1 MKLCYHCMSQ
11 ISNDKASTCPVC
23 GKSLTPEEQKPR
35 FLKPGTVLG
44 GKFIAGYHLGSGG
57 FGNTYIGWDRVLQRK
72 VAIKEFYPE
81 QYCGRG
87 QDGLTVVV
95 TDERLISRYQRG
107 LQQFLVEARNVAAL
121 HDVQGVVEISN
132 FFEEN
137 GTGYI
142 IMEYLEGMDVKTI
155 LQKSGNKKDYE
166 WSRRVIL
173 TVLYTLKEVHKRGVL
188 HRDIAPD
195 NIFVTKEGIVKLIDF
210 GAAKN
215 VTVMDSSKDVWL
227 KAGYAPIEQY
237 RNTFEQGPYTDLYA
251 VAALFYRMLTGQKPV
266 PAIDRLEKDPLVP
279 LSDMGISIPQQ
290 AEMAIM
296 VCLNIMPEYRLQ
308 SAEEFMEALDGK
320 FFIPVYEP
328 TWILPKEKPKG
339 IKAKIGALPVGAKVA
354 LCLLG
359 IALIGGIGIGV
370 MSAFNNQT
378 QTSMENVQQV
388 LMVDLKGKTR
398 EEAEKEIEKLNRDYG
413 WDLKVD
419 TSATVFDP
427 SKEVGTVSEQS
438 VQAGTVLYDAAENAE
453 QQSKAADLTYTNN
466 GLHTQVSGTI
476 KLTLCVRTVR
486 YSELRGLDAYTIA
499 KKMGIDTKDKTRFIA
514 KESGGQTYYDLI
526 CLQTSSGKV
535 TSGEINKSENRSKT
549 FECNDELKTYYYV
562 TDFFYWKQLP
572 DFTGY
577 QRVDMIPKQQLYR
590 YNDKNKKKKVGKKSI
605 ERSGFL
611 DKSYYAIKGVHE
623 VGDIIAQNIA
633 SGKKY
638 DESDPG
644 DTLLKIQVIGKVFDY
659 EGKTAEEFIEELE
672 QEGIHYYDVRTKSG
686 EAGDLEWKISEVTMC
701 SAALDVQGHKG
712 YIAGAELDFISQEDL
727 GSNAYFD
734 IVVKEPEKE
743 TPSTSA
749 PSNRSSGSYSTP
761 SPGYDNSGS
770 YSAPSAGYDNNGNSD
785 TSSFDGG
792 NNFDD
797 ARVDGNSRG
806 EVSNKSAKSKN
817 ESTANNTNNNS
828 NDMYYPEPDMW
839 DDNGD
844 SWKISY

>member
-1 MKLCYHCMSQ
+1 MKFCYHCMSQ

-23 GKSLTPEEQKPR
+23 GKSLDPEEQKPR
-35 FLKPGTVLG
+35 FLKPGTVLA
-44 GKFIAGYHLGSGG
+44 GKFIVGYHLGSGG
-57 FGNTYIGWDRVLQRK
+57 FGNTYIGWDQILQRK

-266 PAIDRLEKDPLVP
+266 PAVDRLENDPLVP

-339 IKAKIGALPVGAKVA
+339 IKAKIGALPVGAKVV

-359 IALIGGIGIGV
+359 IALIGGTGIGV

-388 LMVDLKGKTR
+388 LMVDLKGKTS
-398 EEAEKEIEKLNRDYG
+398 EEAEKEVEKLNRDYG

-438 VQAGTVLYDAAENAE
+438 VPAGTVLYDASENAE
-453 QQSKAADLTYTNN
+453 QQAKAADLAYTNN

-476 KLTLCVRTVR
+476 KLILYSRSIR
-486 YSELRGLDAYTIA
+486 YGELKGMDAYTIA
-499 KKMGIDTKDKTRFIA
+499 KKMGLDTKDKTRFIA
-514 KESGGQTYYDLI
+514 KESGGKKYYDLLS
-526 CLQTSSGKV
+526 LQTSSEKV
-535 TSGEINKSENRSKT
+535 TSGEINKAKNRDKT
-549 FECNDELKTYYYV
+549 FEYSDDLKMYYYM

-590 YNDKNKKKKVGKKSI
+590 YSDENKKKKVGKKSI
-605 ERSGFL
+605 ERSSIL
-611 DKSYYAIKGVHE
+611 DKNYYTLKGVHE
-623 VGDIIAQNIA
+623 VGDIVGQTVAA
-633 SGKKY
+633 GKKY
-638 DESDPG
+638 DESNPG
-644 DTLLKIQVIGKVFDY
+644 DTILKIKAIGKVFDY

-672 QEGIHYYDVRTKSG
+672 KENFYYYGIRTESDEG
-686 EAGDLEWKISEVTMC
+686 GDLSWKISKVTMHFPTW
-701 SAALDVQGHKG
+701 DVNGKMVE
-712 YIAGAELDFISQEDL
+712 GADPLDFVSGEER
-727 GSNAYFD
+727 SRVYFG
-734 IVVKEPEKE
+734 IVVKEPSKKTSSDSASSDQSSGSYSE
-743 TPSTSA
+743 PSSGYDD
-749 PSNRSSGSYSTP
+749 SGSYSTP
-761 SPGYDNSGS
+761 SSGYDNGGS
-770 YSAPSAGYDNNGNSD
+770 YSAPALAN
-785 TSSFDGG
+785 
-792 NNFDD
+792 DD
-797 ARVDGNSRG
+797 NSRG
-806 EVSNKSAKSKN
+806 FDVGEVSDKSAKSKN
-817 ESTANNTNNNS
+817 ESKNSSTSNNMDYAAPNMGF
-828 NDMYYPEPDMW
+828 DV
-839 DDNGD
+839 GD
-844 SWKISY
+844 

>member
-1 MKLCYHCMSQ
+1 MKFCYHCMSQ

-23 GKSLTPEEQKPR
+23 GKSLDPEEQKSR
-35 FLKPGTVLG
+35 FLKPGTVLA
-44 GKFIAGYHLGSGG
+44 GKFIVGYHLGSGG
-57 FGNTYIGWDRVLQRK
+57 FGNTYIGWDQILQRK

-87 QDGLTVVV
+87 QDGRTVVV

-339 IKAKIGALPVGAKVA
+339 IKAKIGALPVGAKVV

-359 IALIGGIGIGV
+359 IALIGGTGIGV

-388 LMVDLKGKTR
+388 LMVDLKGKTS
-398 EEAEKEIEKLNRDYG
+398 EEAEKEVEKLNRDYG

-438 VQAGTVLYDAAENAE
+438 VPAGTVLYDASENAE
-453 QQSKAADLTYTNN
+453 QQAKAADLAYTNN

-476 KLTLCVRTVR
+476 KLILYSRSIR
-486 YSELRGLDAYTIA
+486 YGELKGMDAYTIA
-499 KKMGIDTKDKTRFIA
+499 KKMGLDTKDKTRFIA
-514 KESGGQTYYDLI
+514 KESGGKKYYDLLS
-526 CLQTSSGKV
+526 LQTSSEKV
-535 TSGEINKSENRSKT
+535 TSGEINKAKNRDKT
-549 FECNDELKTYYYV
+549 FEYSDDLKIYYYM

-590 YNDKNKKKKVGKKSI
+590 YSDENKKKKVGKKSI
-605 ERSGFL
+605 ERSSIL
-611 DKSYYAIKGVHE
+611 DKNYYTLKGVHE
-623 VGDIIAQNIA
+623 VGDIVGQTVAA
-633 SGKKY
+633 GKKY
-638 DESDPG
+638 DESNPG
-644 DTLLKIQVIGKVFDY
+644 DTILKIKAIGKVFDY

-672 QEGIHYYDVRTKSG
+672 KENFYYYGIRTESDEG
-686 EAGDLEWKISEVTMC
+686 GDLSWKISKVTMHFPTW
-701 SAALDVQGHKG
+701 DVNGKMVE
-712 YIAGAELDFISQEDL
+712 GADPLDFVSGEER
-727 GSNAYFD
+727 SRVYFD
-734 IVVKEPEKE
+734 IVVKEPSKKTSSDSASSDQSSGSYSE
-743 TPSTSA
+743 PSSGYDD
-749 PSNRSSGSYSTP
+749 SGSYSTP
-761 SPGYDNSGS
+761 SSGYDNGGS
-770 YSAPSAGYDNNGNSD
+770 YSAPALAN
-785 TSSFDGG
+785 
-792 NNFDD
+792 DD
-797 ARVDGNSRG
+797 NSRG
-806 EVSNKSAKSKN
+806 FDVGEVSDKSAKSKN
-817 ESTANNTNNNS
+817 ESKNSSTSNNMDYAAPNMGF
-828 NDMYYPEPDMW
+828 DV
-839 DDNGD
+839 GD
-844 SWKISY
+844 

>member
-11 ISNDKASTCPVC
+11 ISNDKAATCPVC
-23 GKSLTPEEQKPR
+23 GKSLDPEEQKPR

-57 FGNTYIGWDRVLQRK
+57 FGNTYIGWDQVLQRK

-95 TDERLISRYQRG
+95 ADERLISRYQRG

-266 PAIDRLEKDPLVP
+266 PAVDRLENDPLVP

-354 LCLLG
+354 ICLLG
-359 IALIGGIGIGV
+359 IALIGGTGIGV

-398 EEAEKEIEKLNRDYG
+398 EEANKEIEKLSQDYG

-419 TSATVFDP
+419 TSLTVFDP

-438 VQAGTVLYDAAENAE
+438 IPAGTVLYDAAEDVE
-453 QQSKAADLTYTNN
+453 QQSKAGNLTYTND
-466 GLHTQVSGTI
+466 GLHTQMSGTI
-476 KLTLCVRTVR
+476 KLTLYSRTVR
-486 YSELRGLDAYTIA
+486 YRELKGLDAYTIA
-499 KKMGIDTKDKTRFIA
+499 KKMGINTKDKKRFIP
-514 KESGGQTYYDLI
+514 KESGGKKYYDLLS
-526 CLQTSSGKV
+526 LQIGSEKV
-535 TSGEINKSENRSKT
+535 TSGEINKAENRYKT
-549 FECNDELKTYYYV
+549 FEYSDDLKIYYYV

-590 YNDKNKKKKVGKKSI
+590 YSDENKKKKVGKKSI
-605 ERSGFL
+605 ERSSFL
-611 DKSYYAIKGVHE
+611 DKNYYTLKGVHE
-623 VGDIIAQNIA
+623 VNDIVGQNVA
-633 SGKKY
+633 AGKKY
-638 DESDPG
+638 DESNPG
-644 DTLLKIQVIGKVFDY
+644 GTILKIKVIGKVFDY

-672 QEGIHYYDVRTKSG
+672 AENFYYYGIRTESDEG
-686 EAGDLEWKISEVTMC
+686 GDLSWKISKVTMHFPTWDENGKM
-701 SAALDVQGHKG
+701 AE
-712 YIAGAELDFISQEDL
+712 GADPLDFVSGDDRIRV
-727 GSNAYFD
+727 YFD

-749 PSNRSSGSYSTP
+749 PSNRSSGSYSAP
-761 SPGYDNSGS
+761 SSGYDNSGS
-770 YSAPSAGYDNNGNSD
+770 YSVPSSRNS
-785 TSSFDGG
+785 SSDGW
-792 NNFDD
+792 F
-797 ARVDGNSRG
+797 
-806 EVSNKSAKSKN
+806 
-817 ESTANNTNNNS
+817 
-828 NDMYYPEPDMW
+828 
-839 DDNGD
+839 DNGD
-844 SWKISY
+844 TVGNSSKPQGESNVPSNSGERGFNDFSADDNSSTGREADDFLAIIP

>member
-11 ISNDKASTCPVC
+11 IFNDKASTCPVC
-23 GKSLTPEEQKPR
+23 GKSLASEEQKPR

-57 FGNTYIGWDRVLQRK
+57 FGNTYIGWDQILQRK

-87 QDGLTVVV
+87 QDGRTVVV

-237 RNTFEQGPYTDLYA
+237 SNTFEQGPYTDLYA

-266 PAIDRLEKDPLVP
+266 PAVDRLENDPLVP

-296 VCLNIMPEYRLQ
+296 VCLNVMPEYRLQ

-339 IKAKIGALPVGAKVA
+339 IKAKIGALPVGAKVV

-359 IALIGGIGIGV
+359 IALIGGTGIGV

-388 LMVDLKGKTR
+388 LMVDLKGKTS
-398 EEAEKEIEKLNRDYG
+398 EEAEKEVEKLNRDYG

-438 VQAGTVLYDAAENAE
+438 VPAGTVLYDASENAE
-453 QQSKAADLTYTNN
+453 QQAKAADLAYTNN

-476 KLTLCVRTVR
+476 KLILYSRSIR
-486 YSELRGLDAYTIA
+486 YGELKGMDAYTIA
-499 KKMGIDTKDKTRFIA
+499 KKMGLDTKDKTRFIA
-514 KESGGQTYYDLI
+514 KESGGKKYYDLLS
-526 CLQTSSGKV
+526 LQTSSEKV
-535 TSGEINKSENRSKT
+535 TSGEINKAKNRDKT
-549 FECNDELKTYYYV
+549 FEYSDDLKIYYYM

-590 YNDKNKKKKVGKKSI
+590 YSDENKKKKVGKKSI
-605 ERSGFL
+605 ERSSIL
-611 DKSYYAIKGVHE
+611 DKNYYTLKGVHE
-623 VGDIIAQNIA
+623 VGDIVGQTVAA
-633 SGKKY
+633 GKKY
-638 DESDPG
+638 DESNPG
-644 DTLLKIQVIGKVFDY
+644 DTILKIKAIGKVFDY

-672 QEGIHYYDVRTKSG
+672 KENFYYYGIRTESDEG
-686 EAGDLEWKISEVTMC
+686 GDLSWKISKVTMHFPTW
-701 SAALDVQGHKG
+701 DVNGKMVE
-712 YIAGAELDFISQEDL
+712 GADPLDFVSGEER
-727 GSNAYFD
+727 SSVYFD
-734 IVVKEPEKE
+734 IVVKEPSKKTSSDSASSDQSSGSYSE
-743 TPSTSA
+743 PSSGYDD
-749 PSNRSSGSYSTP
+749 SGSYSTP
-761 SPGYDNSGS
+761 SSGYDNGGS
-770 YSAPSAGYDNNGNSD
+770 YSAPALAN
-785 TSSFDGG
+785 
-792 NNFDD
+792 DD
-797 ARVDGNSRG
+797 NSRG
-806 EVSNKSAKSKN
+806 FDVGEVSDKSAKSKN
-817 ESTANNTNNNS
+817 ESKNSSTSNNMDYATPNMGF
-828 NDMYYPEPDMW
+828 DVW
-839 DDNGD
+839 D
-844 SWKISY
+844 

>member
-23 GKSLTPEEQKPR
+23 GKSLAPEEQKPR
-35 FLKPGTVLG
+35 FLKPGTVLA
-44 GKFIAGYHLGSGG
+44 GKFIVGYHLGSGG
-57 FGNTYIGWDRVLQRK
+57 FGNTYIGWDQILQRK

-227 KAGYAPIEQY
+227 KSGYAPIEQY

-354 LCLLG
+354 ICLLG
-359 IALIGGIGIGV
+359 IALIGGTGIGV

-388 LMVDLKGKTR
+388 LMMDLKGKTR
-398 EEAEKEIEKLNRDYG
+398 EEANKEIEKLNQNYG
-413 WDLKVD
+413 WELKLD
-419 TSATVFDP
+419 AKTTIFDP
-427 SKEVGTVSEQS
+427 SKEVGSIFDQS
-438 VQAGTVLYDAAENAE
+438 VPAGTVLYDATESSEEKEDKNG
-453 QQSKAADLTYTNN
+453 LTYTSD
-466 GLHTQVSGTI
+466 GLHTKVSGTI
-476 KLTLCVRTVR
+476 YLTVYTETMY
-486 YSELRGLDAYTIA
+486 YSELKGLDAYTIA
-499 KKMGIDTKDKTRFIA
+499 KKLGIDTQDQNRFIP
-514 KESGGQTYYDLI
+514 KESGGEKYYDLI
-526 CLQTSSGKV
+526 CLQTSSGTI
-535 TSGEINKSENRSKT
+535 TSDDINSNDNKNKT
-549 FECNDELKTYYYV
+549 FKYSDELKIYYYV
-562 TDFFYWKQLP
+562 TNFFYWKQLP

-577 QRVDMIPKQQLYR
+577 QRVDMIPQQQLYR
-590 YNDKNKKKKVGKKSI
+590 YNDKNKKKKVGKKSL
-605 ERSGFL
+605 ERSSIL
-611 DKSYYAIKGVHE
+611 DRNYYAIKGVHE
-623 VGDIIAQNIA
+623 VNDIVGQTIAA
-633 SGKKY
+633 GKKY
-638 DESDPG
+638 DESNPG
-644 DTLLKIQVIGKVFDY
+644 DKILKIKVIGKVFDY
-659 EGKTAEEFIEELE
+659 EGKTAEEFIEELMSE
-672 QEGIHYYDVRTKSG
+672 DFYYYGIRTEYDEGINID
-686 EAGDLEWKISEVTMC
+686 WKISKVTMHTLIWENNGM
-701 SAALDVQGHKG
+701 SEGDEQ
-712 YIAGAELDFISQEDL
+712 LDFVSGDDQR
-727 GSNAYFD
+727 NVYFD
-734 IVVKEPEKE
+734 IVVKEPTKE

-844 SWKISY
+844 SLED

>member
-11 ISNDKASTCPVC
+11 LSNDKGSTCPVC
-23 GKSLTPEEQKPR
+23 GKSLDLEEQKPR

-44 GKFIAGYHLGSGG
+44 GKFIVWYHLGSGG
-57 FGNTYIGWDRVLQRK
+57 FGNTYIGWDQVLQRK

-87 QDGLTVVV
+87 QDGLTIVV
-95 TDERLISRYQRG
+95 TDENLIPRYQRG

-266 PAIDRLEKDPLVP
+266 PAVDRLENDPLVP

-296 VCLNIMPEYRLQ
+296 VCLNVMPEYRLQ

-359 IALIGGIGIGV
+359 IALIGGTGIGV
-370 MSAFNNQT
+370 MSTFNNQT

-388 LMVDLKGKTR
+388 LMMDLKGKTR
-398 EEAEKEIEKLNRDYG
+398 EEANKEIEKLNQNYG
-413 WDLKVD
+413 WELKLD
-419 TSATVFDP
+419 AKTTIFDP
-427 SKEVGTVSEQS
+427 SKEVGSIFDQS
-438 VQAGTVLYDAAENAE
+438 VSAGTVLYDATESSEEKEDKNG
-453 QQSKAADLTYTNN
+453 LTYTSD
-466 GLHTQVSGTI
+466 GLHTKVSGTI
-476 KLTLCVRTVR
+476 YLTVYTETMY
-486 YSELRGLDAYTIA
+486 YSELKGLDAYTIA
-499 KKMGIDTKDKTRFIA
+499 KKLGIDTQDQNRFIP
-514 KESGGQTYYDLI
+514 KESGGEKYYDLI
-526 CLQTSSGKV
+526 CLQTSSGKI
-535 TSGEINKSENRSKT
+535 TSDDINSNDNKNKAFKYS
-549 FECNDELKTYYYV
+549 DELKIYYYV

-590 YNDKNKKKKVGKKSI
+590 YNDKNKKKKVGKKSL
-605 ERSGFL
+605 ERSSIL
-611 DKSYYAIKGVHE
+611 DRNYYAIKGVHE
-623 VGDIIAQNIA
+623 VNDIVGQTIAA
-633 SGKKY
+633 GKKY
-638 DESDPG
+638 DESNPG
-644 DTLLKIQVIGKVFDY
+644 DKILKIKVIGEVLDY
-659 EGKTAEEFIEELE
+659 EGKTAEEFVRELE
-672 QEGIHYYDVRTKSG
+672 EKGINYFIVETKSG
-686 EAGDLEWKISEVTMC
+686 EVGDLSWKISEVKVYSGDMNKLE
-701 SAALDVQGHKG
+701 AEGGGNPIDYIGEEEIKKG
-712 YIAGAELDFISQEDL
+712 V
-727 GSNAYFD
+727 YFE

-749 PSNRSSGSYSTP
+749 ASNRSSGSYSAP
-761 SPGYDNSGS
+761 SSGYDNSGS
-770 YSAPSAGYDNNGNSD
+770 YSAPSVEYDNSGNNGAFNGGD
-785 TSSFDGG
+785 DFDGG
-792 NNFDD
+792 RS
-797 ARVDGNSRG
+797 AGGSTG
-806 EVSNKSAKSKN
+806 EASNKSAKSKN
-817 ESTANNTNNNS
+817 ESADKSTDRNF
-828 NDMYYPEPDMW
+828 
-839 DDNGD
+839 DDTIMNVFD
-844 SWKISY
+844 Y

>member
-1 MKLCYHCMSQ
+1 MKFCYHCMSQ

-23 GKSLTPEEQKPR
+23 GKSLDPEEQKPR
-35 FLKPGTVLG
+35 FLKPGTVLA
-44 GKFIAGYHLGSGG
+44 GKFIVGYHLGSGG
-57 FGNTYIGWDRVLQRK
+57 FGNTYIGWDQVLQRK

-87 QDGLTVVV
+87 QDGLTVVM
-95 TDERLISRYQRG
+95 TDEKLIPRYQRG

-339 IKAKIGALPVGAKVA
+339 IKAKISTLPVGAKAA
-354 LCLLG
+354 LCLLV

-370 MSAFNNQT
+370 ISAFHNQM
-378 QTSMENVQQV
+378 QTSMANVQQV
-388 LMVDLKGKTR
+388 LMMDLKGKTLK
-398 EEAEKEIEKLNRDYG
+398 EAEKEVKKLNRDYG
-413 WDLKVD
+413 WDLKVYA
-419 TSATVFDP
+419 SATVFDP

-438 VQAGTVLYDAAENAE
+438 VPAGTILYDASKNAE
-453 QQSKAADLTYTNN
+453 QQVKTADLTYTNN

-486 YSELRGLDAYTIA
+486 YGELRGLDAYTIA
-499 KKMGIDTKDKTRFIA
+499 KKMGIDTKDKSRFIP
-514 KESGGQTYYDLI
+514 KERGGKTYYDLI
-526 CLQTSSGKV
+526 CLETSSGKV
-535 TSGEINKSENRSKT
+535 TSGEIKKAENRDKT
-549 FECNDELKTYYYV
+549 FEYNDDLKIYYYA

-605 ERSGFL
+605 ERSSIL
-611 DKSYYAIKGVHE
+611 DKKYCAVKGVHE
-623 VGDIIAQNIA
+623 IGDIIAQNIA
-633 SGKKY
+633 PGRKY
-638 DESDPG
+638 DESNPG

-659 EGKTAEEFIEELE
+659 EGKTAKEFIEELQ
-672 QEGIHYYDVRTKSG
+672 QEGIHYYEIRTESG
-686 EAGDLEWKISEVTMC
+686 KTSDWNWKISKVTMC
-701 SAALDVQGHKG
+701 SAAWDGQGYRG
-712 YIAGAELDFISQEDL
+712 YIAAEELEFISQEKL
-727 GSNAYFD
+727 GSDAYFV
-734 IVVKEPEKE
+734 ITVKDPSKE
-743 TPSTSA
+743 T
-749 PSNRSSGSYSTP
+749 
-761 SPGYDNSGS
+761 
-770 YSAPSAGYDNNGNSD
+770 
-785 TSSFDGG
+785 
-792 NNFDD
+792 
-797 ARVDGNSRG
+797 
-806 EVSNKSAKSKN
+806 
-817 ESTANNTNNNS
+817 
-828 NDMYYPEPDMW
+828 
-839 DDNGD
+839 
-844 SWKISY
+844 

>member
-23 GKSLTPEEQKPR
+23 GKSLDPEEQKPR

-57 FGNTYIGWDRVLQRK
+57 FGNTYIGWDQVLQRK

-107 LQQFLVEARNVAAL
+107 LQQFLVEARNVAVL

-227 KAGYAPIEQY
+227 KSGYAPIEQY

-354 LCLLG
+354 ICLLG
-359 IALIGGIGIGV
+359 IALIGGTGIGV

-388 LMVDLKGKTR
+388 LMMDLKGKTR
-398 EEAEKEIEKLNRDYG
+398 EEANKEIEKLNQNYG
-413 WDLKVD
+413 WELKLD
-419 TSATVFDP
+419 AKTTIFDP
-427 SKEVGTVSEQS
+427 SKEVGSIFDQS
-438 VQAGTVLYDAAENAE
+438 VPAGTVLYDATESSEEKEDKNG
-453 QQSKAADLTYTNN
+453 LTYTSD
-466 GLHTQVSGTI
+466 GLHTKVSGTI
-476 KLTLCVRTVR
+476 YLTVYTETMY
-486 YSELRGLDAYTIA
+486 YSELKGLDAYTIA
-499 KKMGIDTKDKTRFIA
+499 KKLGIDTQDQNRFIP
-514 KESGGQTYYDLI
+514 KESGGEKYYDLI
-526 CLQTSSGKV
+526 CLQTSSGTI
-535 TSGEINKSENRSKT
+535 TSDDINSNDNKNKAFKYS
-549 FECNDELKTYYYV
+549 DELKIYYYV
-562 TDFFYWKQLP
+562 TNFFYWKQLP

-577 QRVDMIPKQQLYR
+577 QRADMIPQQQLYR
-590 YNDKNKKKKVGKKSI
+590 YNDKNKKKKVGKKSL
-605 ERSGFL
+605 ERSSIL
-611 DKSYYAIKGVHE
+611 DRNYYAIKGVHE
-623 VGDIIAQNIA
+623 VNDIVGQTIAA
-633 SGKKY
+633 GKKY
-638 DESDPG
+638 DESNPG
-644 DTLLKIQVIGKVFDY
+644 DKILKIKVIGKVFDY
-659 EGKTAEEFIEELE
+659 EGKTAEEFIEELMSE
-672 QEGIHYYDVRTKSG
+672 DFYYYGIRTEYDEGINID
-686 EAGDLEWKISEVTMC
+686 WKISKVTMHTLIWENNGM
-701 SAALDVQGHKG
+701 SEGDEQ
-712 YIAGAELDFISQEDL
+712 LDFVSGDDQR
-727 GSNAYFD
+727 NVYFD
-734 IVVKEPEKE
+734 IVVKEPTKE

-749 PSNRSSGSYSTP
+749 PSNRSSGSYSAPT
-761 SPGYDNSGS
+761 SGYDNSGS
-770 YSAPSAGYDNNGNSD
+770 YSVPNSGYNGSGSNSSVNQSQRD
-785 TSSFDGG
+785 FDGG
-792 NNFDD
+792 SYAEPSSGSGGTADENGRGGFEALATGSKSSTGEENRNSSDTDD
-797 ARVDGNSRG
+797 FL
-806 EVSNKSAKSKN
+806 EII
-817 ESTANNTNNNS
+817 
-828 NDMYYPEPDMW
+828 P
-839 DDNGD
+839 
-844 SWKISY
+844 

>member
-23 GKSLTPEEQKPR
+23 GKSLAPEEQKPR

-44 GKFIAGYHLGSGG
+44 GKFVVGYHLGSGG
-57 FGNTYIGWDRVLQRK
+57 FGNTYIGWDRILQRK

-227 KAGYAPIEQY
+227 KSGYAPIEQY

-354 LCLLG
+354 ICLLG
-359 IALIGGIGIGV
+359 IALIGGTGIGV

-388 LMVDLKGKTR
+388 LMMDLKGKTR
-398 EEAEKEIEKLNRDYG
+398 EEANKEIEKLNQNYG
-413 WDLKVD
+413 WELKLD
-419 TSATVFDP
+419 AKTTIFDP
-427 SKEVGTVSEQS
+427 SKEVGSIFDQS
-438 VQAGTVLYDAAENAE
+438 VPAGTVLYDATESSEEKEDKNG
-453 QQSKAADLTYTNN
+453 LTYTSD
-466 GLHTQVSGTI
+466 GLHTKVSGTI
-476 KLTLCVRTVR
+476 YLTVYTETMY
-486 YSELRGLDAYTIA
+486 YSELKGLDAYTIA
-499 KKMGIDTKDKTRFIA
+499 KKLGIDTQDQNRFIP
-514 KESGGQTYYDLI
+514 KESGGEKYYDLI
-526 CLQTSSGKV
+526 CLQTSSGTI
-535 TSGEINKSENRSKT
+535 TSDDINSNDNKNKAFKYS
-549 FECNDELKTYYYV
+549 DELKIYYYV
-562 TDFFYWKQLP
+562 TNFFYWKQLP

-577 QRVDMIPKQQLYR
+577 QRVDMIPQQQLYR
-590 YNDKNKKKKVGKKSI
+590 YNDKNKKKKVGKKSL
-605 ERSGFL
+605 ERSGIL
-611 DKSYYAIKGVHE
+611 DRNYYAIKGVHE
-623 VGDIIAQNIA
+623 VNDIVGQTIAA
-633 SGKKY
+633 GKKY
-638 DESDPG
+638 DESNPG
-644 DTLLKIQVIGKVFDY
+644 DKILKIKVIGKVFDY
-659 EGKTAEEFIEELE
+659 EGKTAEEFIEELMSE
-672 QEGIHYYDVRTKSG
+672 DFYYYGIRTEYDEGINID
-686 EAGDLEWKISEVTMC
+686 WKISKVTMHTLIWENNGM
-701 SAALDVQGHKG
+701 SEGDEQ
-712 YIAGAELDFISQEDL
+712 LDFVSGDDQR
-727 GSNAYFD
+727 NVYFD
-734 IVVKEPEKE
+734 IVVKEPTKE

-749 PSNRSSGSYSTP
+749 PSNRSSGSYSAPT
-761 SPGYDNSGS
+761 SGYDNSGS
-770 YSAPSAGYDNNGNSD
+770 YSVPNSGYNGSGSNSSVNQSQRD
-785 TSSFDGG
+785 FDGG
-792 NNFDD
+792 SYAEPSSGSGGTADENGRGGFEALATGSKSSTGEENRNSSDTDD
-797 ARVDGNSRG
+797 FL
-806 EVSNKSAKSKN
+806 EII
-817 ESTANNTNNNS
+817 
-828 NDMYYPEPDMW
+828 P
-839 DDNGD
+839 
-844 SWKISY
+844 

>member
-1 MKLCYHCMSQ
+1 MKFCYHCMSQ

-23 GKSLTPEEQKPR
+23 GKSLDPEEQKSR
-35 FLKPGTVLG
+35 FLKPGTVLA
-44 GKFIAGYHLGSGG
+44 GKFIVGYHLGSGG
-57 FGNTYIGWDRVLQRK
+57 FGNTYIGWDQILQRK

-87 QDGLTVVV
+87 QDGRTVVV

-266 PAIDRLEKDPLVP
+266 PAVDRLENDPLVP

-296 VCLNIMPEYRLQ
+296 VCLNVMPEYRLQ

-339 IKAKIGALPVGAKVA
+339 IKAKIGALPIGAKVA
-354 LCLLG
+354 ICLLG
-359 IALIGGIGIGV
+359 IALIGGTGIGV

-388 LMVDLKGKTR
+388 LMMDLKGKTR
-398 EEAEKEIEKLNRDYG
+398 EEANKEIEKLNQNYG
-413 WDLKVD
+413 WELKLD
-419 TSATVFDP
+419 AKTTIFDP
-427 SKEVGTVSEQS
+427 SKEVGSIFDQS
-438 VQAGTVLYDAAENAE
+438 VPAGTVLYDATESSEEKEDKNG
-453 QQSKAADLTYTNN
+453 LTYTSD
-466 GLHTQVSGTI
+466 GLHTKVSGTI
-476 KLTLCVRTVR
+476 YLTVYTETMY
-486 YSELRGLDAYTIA
+486 YSELKGLDAYTIA
-499 KKMGIDTKDKTRFIA
+499 KKLGIDTQDQNRFIP
-514 KESGGQTYYDLI
+514 KESGGEKYYDLI
-526 CLQTSSGKV
+526 CLQTSSGTI
-535 TSGEINKSENRSKT
+535 TSDDINSNDNKNKAFKYS
-549 FECNDELKTYYYV
+549 DELKIYYYV
-562 TDFFYWKQLP
+562 TNFFYWKQLP

-577 QRVDMIPKQQLYR
+577 QRVDMIPQQQLYR
-590 YNDKNKKKKVGKKSI
+590 YNDKNKKKKVGKKSL
-605 ERSGFL
+605 ERSSIL
-611 DKSYYAIKGVHE
+611 DRNYYAIKGVHE
-623 VGDIIAQNIA
+623 VNDIVGQTIAA
-633 SGKKY
+633 GKKY
-638 DESDPG
+638 DESNPG
-644 DTLLKIQVIGKVFDY
+644 DKILKIKVIGKVFDY
-659 EGKTAEEFIEELE
+659 EGKTAEEFIEELMSE
-672 QEGIHYYDVRTKSG
+672 DFYYYGIRTEYDEGINID
-686 EAGDLEWKISEVTMC
+686 WKISKVTMHTLIWENNGM
-701 SAALDVQGHKG
+701 SEGDEQ
-712 YIAGAELDFISQEDL
+712 LDFVSGDDQR
-727 GSNAYFD
+727 NVYFD
-734 IVVKEPEKE
+734 IVVKEPTKE

-749 PSNRSSGSYSTP
+749 PSNRSSGSYSAPT
-761 SPGYDNSGS
+761 SGYDNSGS
-770 YSAPSAGYDNNGNSD
+770 YSVPNSGYNGSGSNSSVNQSQRD
-785 TSSFDGG
+785 FDGG
-792 NNFDD
+792 SYAEPSSGSGGTADENGRGGVEALATGSKSSTGEENRNSSDTDD
-797 ARVDGNSRG
+797 FL
-806 EVSNKSAKSKN
+806 EII
-817 ESTANNTNNNS
+817 
-828 NDMYYPEPDMW
+828 P
-839 DDNGD
+839 
-844 SWKISY
+844 

>member
-23 GKSLTPEEQKPR
+23 GKSLAPEEQKPR
-35 FLKPGTVLG
+35 FLKPGTVLA
-44 GKFIAGYHLGSGG
+44 GKFIVGYHLGSGG
-57 FGNTYIGWDRVLQRK
+57 FGNTYIGWDQILQRK

-227 KAGYAPIEQY
+227 KSGYAPIEQY

-359 IALIGGIGIGV
+359 IALIGGTGIGV

-388 LMVDLKGKTR
+388 LMMDLKGKTR
-398 EEAEKEIEKLNRDYG
+398 EEANKEIEKLNQNYG
-413 WDLKVD
+413 WELKLD
-419 TSATVFDP
+419 AKTTIFDP
-427 SKEVGTVSEQS
+427 SKEVGSIFDQS
-438 VQAGTVLYDAAENAE
+438 VPAGTVLYDATESSEEKEDKNG
-453 QQSKAADLTYTNN
+453 LTYTSD
-466 GLHTQVSGTI
+466 GLHTKVSGTI
-476 KLTLCVRTVR
+476 YLTVYTETMY
-486 YSELRGLDAYTIA
+486 YSELKGLDAYTIA
-499 KKMGIDTKDKTRFIA
+499 KKLGIDTQDQNRFIP
-514 KESGGQTYYDLI
+514 KESGGEKYYDLI
-526 CLQTSSGKV
+526 CLQTSSGTI
-535 TSGEINKSENRSKT
+535 TSDDINSNDNKNKAFKYS
-549 FECNDELKTYYYV
+549 DELKIYYYV
-562 TDFFYWKQLP
+562 TNFFYWKQLP

-577 QRVDMIPKQQLYR
+577 QRVDMIPQQQLYR
-590 YNDKNKKKKVGKKSI
+590 YNDKNKKKKVGKKSL
-605 ERSGFL
+605 ERSSIL
-611 DKSYYAIKGVHE
+611 DRNYYAIKGVHE
-623 VGDIIAQNIA
+623 VNDIVGQTIAA
-633 SGKKY
+633 GKKY
-638 DESDPG
+638 DESNPG
-644 DTLLKIQVIGKVFDY
+644 DKILKIKVIGKVFDY
-659 EGKTAEEFIEELE
+659 EGKTAEEFIEELMSE
-672 QEGIHYYDVRTKSG
+672 DFYYYGIRTEYDEGINID
-686 EAGDLEWKISEVTMC
+686 WKISKVTMHTLIWENNGM
-701 SAALDVQGHKG
+701 SEGDEQ
-712 YIAGAELDFISQEDL
+712 LDFVSGDDQR
-727 GSNAYFD
+727 NVYFD
-734 IVVKEPEKE
+734 IVVKEPTKE

-749 PSNRSSGSYSTP
+749 PSNRSSGSYSAPT
-761 SPGYDNSGS
+761 SGYDNSGS
-770 YSAPSAGYDNNGNSD
+770 YSVPNSGYNGSGSNSSVNQSQRD
-785 TSSFDGG
+785 FDGG
-792 NNFDD
+792 SYAEPSSGSGGTADENGRGGFEALATGSKSSTGEENRNSSDTDD
-797 ARVDGNSRG
+797 FL
-806 EVSNKSAKSKN
+806 EII
-817 ESTANNTNNNS
+817 
-828 NDMYYPEPDMW
+828 P
-839 DDNGD
+839 
-844 SWKISY
+844 

>member
-11 ISNDKASTCPVC
+11 LSNDKGSTCPVC
-23 GKSLTPEEQKPR
+23 GKSLDLEEQKPR

-44 GKFIAGYHLGSGG
+44 GKFIVGYHLGSGG
-57 FGNTYIGWDRVLQRK
+57 FGNTYIGWDQVLQRK

-87 QDGLTVVV
+87 QDGLTIVV
-95 TDERLISRYQRG
+95 TDENLIPRYQRG

-266 PAIDRLEKDPLVP
+266 PAVDRLENDPLVP

-296 VCLNIMPEYRLQ
+296 VCLNVMPEYRLQ

-359 IALIGGIGIGV
+359 IALIGGTGIGV
-370 MSAFNNQT
+370 MSTFNNQT
-378 QTSMENVQQV
+378 QTSMANVQQV

-398 EEAEKEIEKLNRDYG
+398 EEANKEIEKLNQDYG
-413 WDLKVD
+413 WDLKLD
-419 TSATVFDP
+419 AKTTIFDLTR
-427 SKEVGTVSEQS
+427 EVGSIFDQS
-438 VQAGTVLYDAAENAE
+438 IPAGTVLYDATESGEEKKN
-453 QQSKAADLTYTNN
+453 KNGLTYTND
-466 GLHTQVSGTI
+466 GLHTKVSGTI
-476 KLTLCVRTVR
+476 YLTVYTEKMY
-486 YSELRGLDAYTIA
+486 YSELKGLDAYTIA
-499 KKMGIDTKDKTRFIA
+499 KKMGIDTQDRNRFIP
-514 KESGGQTYYDLI
+514 KESGGEKYYDLI
-526 CLQTSSGKV
+526 CLQTNSGKI
-535 TSGEINKSENRSKT
+535 TSDDINSKENENESFRYS
-549 FECNDELKTYYYV
+549 DGLKIYYYV
-562 TDFFYWKQLP
+562 TSFFYWKKLP
-572 DFTGY
+572 DFTEY
-577 QRVDMIPKQQLYR
+577 QGVGMIPKQKLYR
-590 YNDKNKKKKVGKKSI
+590 YDDQNKRKKVGEDFVNNAGMI
-605 ERSGFL
+605 DRN
-611 DKSYYAIKGVHE
+611 YYAIEGVHKE
-623 VGDIIAQNIA
+623 GEIVGQTVAA
-633 SGKKY
+633 GKKY
-638 DESDPG
+638 DQSNPG
-644 DTLLKIQVIGKVFDY
+644 NTILKIKVIGKVLNY
-659 EGKTAEEFIEELE
+659 EGKTAEQFINELE
-672 QEGIHYYDVRTKSG
+672 VKGIHDYSVETNSG
-686 EAGDLEWKISEVTMC
+686 EAGDLEWKISEVKIY
-701 SAALDVQGHKG
+701 SSDQDKNNPIDYFGKEEIKNGV
-712 YIAGAELDFISQEDL
+712 
-727 GSNAYFD
+727 YFD
-734 IVVKEPEKE
+734 IVVKEPTKE

-749 PSNRSSGSYSTP
+749 SSNRSSGSYSA
-761 SPGYDNSGS
+761 SSSGYDNSGR
-770 YSAPSAGYDNNGNSD
+770 YSAPSSEDNGSYDKLSSDAGRSD
-785 TSSFDGG
+785 
-792 NNFDD
+792 NFDD
-797 ARVDGNSRG
+797 AEVDWVDGTG
-806 EVSNKSAKSKN
+806 EVSGRSAKSKN
-817 ESTANNTNNNS
+817 EATFN
-828 NDMYYPEPDMW
+828 
-839 DDNGD
+839 
-844 SWKISY
+844 

>member
-23 GKSLTPEEQKPR
+23 GKSLTLEEQKPR

-44 GKFIAGYHLGSGG
+44 GKFVVGYHLGSGG
-57 FGNTYIGWDRVLQRK
+57 FGNTYIGWDRILQRK

-87 QDGLTVVV
+87 QDGLTVMV

-227 KAGYAPIEQY
+227 KSGYAPIEQY

-354 LCLLG
+354 ICLLG
-359 IALIGGIGIGV
+359 IALIGGTGIGV

-388 LMVDLKGKTR
+388 LMMDLKGKTR
-398 EEAEKEIEKLNRDYG
+398 EEANKEIEKLNQNYG
-413 WDLKVD
+413 WELKLD
-419 TSATVFDP
+419 AKTTIFDP
-427 SKEVGTVSEQS
+427 SKEVGSIFDQS
-438 VQAGTVLYDAAENAE
+438 VPAGTVLYDATESSEEKEDKNG
-453 QQSKAADLTYTNN
+453 LTYTSD
-466 GLHTQVSGTI
+466 GLHTKVSGTI
-476 KLTLCVRTVR
+476 YLTVYTETMY
-486 YSELRGLDAYTIA
+486 YSELKGLDAYTIA
-499 KKMGIDTKDKTRFIA
+499 KKLGIDTQDQNRFIP
-514 KESGGQTYYDLI
+514 KESGGEKYYDLI
-526 CLQTSSGKV
+526 CLQTSSGTI
-535 TSGEINKSENRSKT
+535 TSDDINSNDNKNKAFKYS
-549 FECNDELKTYYYV
+549 DELKIYYYV
-562 TDFFYWKQLP
+562 TNFFYWKQLP

-577 QRVDMIPKQQLYR
+577 QRVDMIPQQQLYR
-590 YNDKNKKKKVGKKSI
+590 YNDKNKKKKVGKKSL
-605 ERSGFL
+605 ERSSIL
-611 DKSYYAIKGVHE
+611 DRNYYAIKGVHE
-623 VGDIIAQNIA
+623 VNDIVGQTIAA
-633 SGKKY
+633 GKKY
-638 DESDPG
+638 DESNPG
-644 DTLLKIQVIGKVFDY
+644 DKILKIKVIGKVFDY
-659 EGKTAEEFIEELE
+659 EGKTAEEFIEELMSE
-672 QEGIHYYDVRTKSG
+672 DFYYYGIRTEYDEGINID
-686 EAGDLEWKISEVTMC
+686 WKISKVTMHTLIWENNGM
-701 SAALDVQGHKG
+701 SEGDEQ
-712 YIAGAELDFISQEDL
+712 LDFVSGDDQR
-727 GSNAYFD
+727 NVYFD
-734 IVVKEPEKE
+734 IVVKEPTKE

-749 PSNRSSGSYSTP
+749 PSNRSSGSYSAPT
-761 SPGYDNSGS
+761 SGYDNSGS
-770 YSAPSAGYDNNGNSD
+770 YSVPNSGYNGSGSNSSVNQSQRD
-785 TSSFDGG
+785 FDGG
-792 NNFDD
+792 SYAEPSSGSGGTADENGRGGFEALATGSKSSTGEENRNSSDTDD
-797 ARVDGNSRG
+797 FL
-806 EVSNKSAKSKN
+806 EII
-817 ESTANNTNNNS
+817 
-828 NDMYYPEPDMW
+828 P
-839 DDNGD
+839 
-844 SWKISY
+844 

>member
-23 GKSLTPEEQKPR
+23 GKSLAPEEQKPR
-35 FLKPGTVLG
+35 FLKPGTVLA
-44 GKFIAGYHLGSGG
+44 GKFIVGYHLGSGG
-57 FGNTYIGWDRVLQRK
+57 FGNTYIGWDQILQRK

-227 KAGYAPIEQY
+227 KSGYAPIEQY

-354 LCLLG
+354 ICLLG
-359 IALIGGIGIGV
+359 IALIGGTGIGV

-388 LMVDLKGKTR
+388 LMMDLKGKTR
-398 EEAEKEIEKLNRDYG
+398 EEANKEIEKLNQNYG
-413 WDLKVD
+413 WELKLD
-419 TSATVFDP
+419 AKTTIFDP
-427 SKEVGTVSEQS
+427 SKEVGSIFDQS
-438 VQAGTVLYDAAENAE
+438 VPAGTVLYDATESSEEKEDKNG
-453 QQSKAADLTYTNN
+453 LTYTSD
-466 GLHTQVSGTI
+466 GLHTKVSGTI
-476 KLTLCVRTVR
+476 YLTVYTETMY
-486 YSELRGLDAYTIA
+486 YSELKGLDAYTIA
-499 KKMGIDTKDKTRFIA
+499 KKLGIDTQDQNRFIP
-514 KESGGQTYYDLI
+514 KESGGEKYYDLI
-526 CLQTSSGKV
+526 CLQTSSGTI
-535 TSGEINKSENRSKT
+535 TSDDINSNDNKNKAFKYS
-549 FECNDELKTYYYV
+549 DELKIYYYV
-562 TDFFYWKQLP
+562 TNFFYWKQLP

-577 QRVDMIPKQQLYR
+577 QRVDMIPQQQLYR
-590 YNDKNKKKKVGKKSI
+590 YNDKNKKKKVGKKSL
-605 ERSGFL
+605 ERSSIL
-611 DKSYYAIKGVHE
+611 DRNYYAIKGVHE
-623 VGDIIAQNIA
+623 VNDIVGQTIAA
-633 SGKKY
+633 GKKY
-638 DESDPG
+638 DESNPG
-644 DTLLKIQVIGKVFDY
+644 DKILKIKVIGKVFDY
-659 EGKTAEEFIEELE
+659 EGKTAEEFIEELMSE
-672 QEGIHYYDVRTKSG
+672 DFYYYGIRTEYDEGINID
-686 EAGDLEWKISEVTMC
+686 WKISKVTMHTLIWENNGM
-701 SAALDVQGHKG
+701 SEGDEQ
-712 YIAGAELDFISQEDL
+712 LDFVSGDDQR
-727 GSNAYFD
+727 NVYFD
-734 IVVKEPEKE
+734 IVVKEPTKE

-749 PSNRSSGSYSTP
+749 PSNRSSGSYSAPT
-761 SPGYDNSGS
+761 SGYDNSGS
-770 YSAPSAGYDNNGNSD
+770 YSVPNSGYNSSGSN
-785 TSSFDGG
+785 SSVNQSQRDFDGG
-792 NNFDD
+792 SYAEPSSGSGGTADENGRGGFEALATGSKSSTGEENRNSSDTDD
-797 ARVDGNSRG
+797 FL
-806 EVSNKSAKSKN
+806 EII
-817 ESTANNTNNNS
+817 
-828 NDMYYPEPDMW
+828 P
-839 DDNGD
+839 
-844 SWKISY
+844 

>member
-11 ISNDKASTCPVC
+11 ISNDKAATCPVC
-23 GKSLTPEEQKPR
+23 GKSLDPEEQKPR

-57 FGNTYIGWDRVLQRK
+57 FGNTYIGWDQVLQRK

-95 TDERLISRYQRG
+95 ADERLISRYQRG

-266 PAIDRLEKDPLVP
+266 PAVDRLENDPLVP

-354 LCLLG
+354 ICLLG
-359 IALIGGIGIGV
+359 IALIGGTGIGV

-398 EEAEKEIEKLNRDYG
+398 EEANKEIEKLSQDYG

-419 TSATVFDP
+419 TSLTVFDP

-438 VQAGTVLYDAAENAE
+438 IPAGTVLYDAAEDVE
-453 QQSKAADLTYTNN
+453 QQSKAGNLTYTND

-476 KLTLCVRTVR
+476 KLTLYSRTVR
-486 YSELRGLDAYTIA
+486 YRELKGLDAYTIA
-499 KKMGIDTKDKTRFIA
+499 KKMGINTKDKKRFIP
-514 KESGGQTYYDLI
+514 KESGGKKYYDLLS
-526 CLQTSSGKV
+526 LQIGSEKV
-535 TSGEINKSENRSKT
+535 TSGEINKAENRYKT
-549 FECNDELKTYYYV
+549 FEYSDDLKIYYYV

-590 YNDKNKKKKVGKKSI
+590 YSDENKKKKVGKKSI
-605 ERSGFL
+605 ERSSFL
-611 DKSYYAIKGVHE
+611 DKNYYTLKGVHE
-623 VGDIIAQNIA
+623 VNDIVGQNVA
-633 SGKKY
+633 AGKKY
-638 DESDPG
+638 DESNPG
-644 DTLLKIQVIGKVFDY
+644 GTILKIKVIGKVFDY

-672 QEGIHYYDVRTKSG
+672 AENFYYYGIRTESDEG
-686 EAGDLEWKISEVTMC
+686 GDLSWKISKVTMHFPTWDENGKM
-701 SAALDVQGHKG
+701 AE
-712 YIAGAELDFISQEDL
+712 GADPLDFVSGDDRIRV
-727 GSNAYFD
+727 YFD

-749 PSNRSSGSYSTP
+749 PSNRSSGSYSAP
-761 SPGYDNSGS
+761 SSGYDNSGS
-770 YSAPSAGYDNNGNSD
+770 YSVPSSKIVAV
-785 TSSFDGG
+785 TDGLIMVI
-792 NNFDD
+792 
-797 ARVDGNSRG
+797 R
-806 EVSNKSAKSKN
+806 
-817 ESTANNTNNNS
+817 
-828 NDMYYPEPDMW
+828 
-839 DDNGD
+839 
-844 SWKISY
+844 